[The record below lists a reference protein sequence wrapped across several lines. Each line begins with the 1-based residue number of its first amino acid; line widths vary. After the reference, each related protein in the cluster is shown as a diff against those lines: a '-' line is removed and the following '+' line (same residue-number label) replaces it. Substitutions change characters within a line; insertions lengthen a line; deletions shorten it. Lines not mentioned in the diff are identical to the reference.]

1 MKPRVVLDTN
11 VIISAV
17 HFGGPPEELLLLA
30 NQGDIELFIS
40 AFILEE
46 TARVLEEKLLWEKR
60 RIRRLTDAL
69 REVASIIEPESG
81 LNVVA
86 GDDSDNRILACA
98 VDAKADFLVT
108 GDKRHLLPLQRY
120 KGIRIVTP
128 RELLDILFKG

>member
-1 MKPRVVLDTN
+1 MLDTN

-30 NQGDIELFIS
+30 NHGDIGLFLS
-40 AFILEE
+40 TFILEE

-60 RIRRLTDAL
+60 RISRLIDAL
-69 REVASIIEPESG
+69 REVAAIIEPESE
-81 LNVVA
+81 LNAVA

-108 GDKRHLLPLQRY
+108 GDKRHLLPLGRY
-120 KGIRIVTP
+120 KGIRILTP
-128 RELLDILFKG
+128 RECLDLLFKG